1 MYGKIYKLTYSNQNY
16 CNNLEVTSVKKGQIL
31 GMRSQVF
38 GIIVSILC
46 VGIIIGSF
54 FDFDISLTLSNKTA
68 IGKFYE
74 TYGNMLAFLMY
85 PVAVACLYV
94 GFKGKGEKYRF
105 LSISSLIAGGFWA
118 VNNLNGKYSKYTRSL
133 LGYTPGDAGSFLP
146 LACNFII
153 WIAVSCLV
161 IFVITKLLDES
172 QADKLIAIGA
182 VILVAA
188 LLSDAVNEW
197 LKVVGCRPRYRYLV
211 TLEDPTSEYKA
222 WWQMIPYLTDESNF
236 RSWPSGHMTDATIFF
251 TLPMFG
257 DVLKKRSTKTKYWLF
272 GFAVIWILLMS
283 YNRIH
288 MQAHFLSDVCFGILL
303 TYVIYAFIYKA
314 VFSVV
319 DE

>member
-1 MYGKIYKLTYSNQNY
+1 M
-16 CNNLEVTSVKKGQIL
+16 KKSQIL

-38 GIIVSILC
+38 WIIVSVLC
-46 VGIIIGSF
+46 VGIIVGTF
-54 FDFDISLTLSNKTA
+54 LDFDISVTLSNKTA
-68 IGKFYE
+68 IGKFFE

-85 PVAVACLYV
+85 PVAAACLYV
-94 GFKGKGEKYRF
+94 GFKNKGEKYRF

-118 VNNLNGKYSKYTRSL
+118 VYNLNGKYGKYIRSL

-146 LACNFII
+146 LALNYII

-161 IFVITKLLDES
+161 IVVITKLLDES

-182 VILVAA
+182 VILIAA
-188 LLSDAVNEW
+188 LLGEAVNEW
-197 LKVVGCRPRYRYLV
+197 LKAVGCRPRYRYLV
-211 TLEDPTSEYKA
+211 TLENPASEYKA
-222 WWQMIPYLTDESNF
+222 WWQMIPYLAEESNF
-236 RSWPSGHMTDATIFF
+236 RSWPSGHMTDATIFL

-257 DVLKKRSTKTKYWLF
+257 EVLKKRTSKTKYWLF
-272 GFAVIWILLMS
+272 GFAVIWILVMS

-303 TYVIYAFIYKA
+303 TYFIYAFIYKA

-319 DE
+319 KD